1 MVEGEA
7 MEEQGKKD
15 GKEGGGGKGS
25 IWPSR
30 EPASARKKAS
40 GMLDRQA
47 CVGGPRPAERKL
59 HLKEPTK
66 EKGEKNEGGCVRVC
80 VGRWGGKGVGL
91 GR

>member
-47 CVGGPRPAERKL
+47 CVGDPDR
-59 HLKEPTK
+59 LKESSI
-66 EKGEKNEGGCVRVC
+66 
-80 VGRWGGKGVGL
+80 
-91 GR
+91 